1 MYISPKGAC
10 EKIFKMVNYSQCN
23 LPSCLIYRKK
33 LFLQTDG
40 LEEDL
45 LMHMADALIVPSVAA
60 TMYACSGVAAGYS
73 VKKIHTD
80 YDMKEVPM
88 MGVMGAFVFATQ
100 MINFTIP
107 GTGSSGHLC
116 GGMLLTAL
124 LGPYAAFITMIGVL
138 LIQCLLFADG
148 GLLALGCNIWNMAF
162 YGCFIGYY
170 LIWHPMM
177 KKGLSRKKII
187 AASILGSVLTL
198 QMGAFS
204 VSVETFLSGVSELPF
219 AAFVG
224 TMQPIHLA
232 IGLVEGLITAAVLCF
247 VYQARPQL
255 LQDGTEEQ
263 KENGV
268 FSVGKTLTVLGIA
281 AVVVGGALS
290 LFASSHPDGLEWS
303 IQKMTGSTEL
313 SAGTGAAYQIAEK
326 IQSMTS
332 LLPDYA
338 FKGSESVAGTS
349 VSGIFGTLLVLV
361 VCAGVCY
368 LIKYMRKKKVK
379 AE

>member
-1 MYISPKGAC
+1 
-10 EKIFKMVNYSQCN
+10 
-23 LPSCLIYRKK
+23 
-33 LFLQTDG
+33 
-40 LEEDL
+40 
-45 LMHMADALIVPSVAA
+45 
-60 TMYACSGVAAGYS
+60 
-73 VKKIHTD
+73 
-80 YDMKEVPM
+80 
-88 MGVMGAFVFATQ
+88 
-100 MINFTIP
+100 
-107 GTGSSGHLC
+107 
-116 GGMLLTAL
+116 
-124 LGPYAAFITMIGVL
+124 
-138 LIQCLLFADG
+138 
-148 GLLALGCNIWNMAF
+148 
-162 YGCFIGYY
+162 
-170 LIWHPMM
+170 MM

-255 LQDGTEEQ
+255 LQNNINERE
-263 KENGV
+263 KENGI
-268 FSVGKTLTVLGIA
+268 FSAGKTLTVLGMM
-281 AVVVGGALS
+281 AVIIGGVLS

-313 SAGTGAAYQIAEK
+313 SAGTGAAYQITEK

>member
-1 MYISPKGAC
+1 M
-10 EKIFKMVNYSQCN
+10 
-23 LPSCLIYRKK
+23 
-33 LFLQTDG
+33 
-40 LEEDL
+40 

-73 VKKIHTD
+73 VKKIHAEH
-80 YDMKEVPM
+80 DMKEVPV

-170 LIWHPMM
+170 LIWKPMM
-177 KKGLSRKKII
+177 KSGLSRKKII
-187 AASILGSVLTL
+187 GASILGSVITL

-204 VSVETFLSGVSELPF
+204 VSVETFISGISELPF

-247 VYQARPQL
+247 VYQARPEL
-255 LQDGTEEQ
+255 LKGCEEDR
-263 KENGV
+263 ENG
-268 FSVGKTLTVLGIA
+268 FTVGKTLSVLGIL
-281 AVVVGGALS
+281 AVVIGGALS

-313 SAGTGAAYQIAEK
+313 NAGTSVAYQIAEK
-326 IQSMTS
+326 IQSATS
-332 LLPDYA
+332 ILPDYG
-338 FKGSESVAGTS
+338 FKGSESQVGTS
-349 VSGIFGTLLVLV
+349 FSGIFGSILVLLI
-361 VCAGVCY
+361 CAGGCY
-368 LIKYMRKKKVK
+368 LIKHMRKKKVK

>member
-1 MYISPKGAC
+1 
-10 EKIFKMVNYSQCN
+10 
-23 LPSCLIYRKK
+23 
-33 LFLQTDG
+33 
-40 LEEDL
+40 
-45 LMHMADALIVPSVAA
+45 MHMADALIVPSVAA

-73 VKKIHTD
+73 VKKIHAEH
-80 YDMKEVPM
+80 DMKEVPV

-170 LIWHPMM
+170 LIWKPMM
-177 KKGLSRKKII
+177 KSGLSRKKII
-187 AASILGSVLTL
+187 GASILGSVITL

-204 VSVETFLSGVSELPF
+204 VSVETFISGISELPF

-247 VYQARPQL
+247 VYQARPEL
-255 LQDGTEEQ
+255 LKGCEEDR
-263 KENGV
+263 EMD
-268 FSVGKTLTVLGIA
+268 SPLGRPC
-281 AVVVGGALS
+281 L
-290 LFASSHPDGLEWS
+290 
-303 IQKMTGSTEL
+303 
-313 SAGTGAAYQIAEK
+313 
-326 IQSMTS
+326 
-332 LLPDYA
+332 
-338 FKGSESVAGTS
+338 
-349 VSGIFGTLLVLV
+349 
-361 VCAGVCY
+361 
-368 LIKYMRKKKVK
+368 
-379 AE
+379 

>member
-1 MYISPKGAC
+1 
-10 EKIFKMVNYSQCN
+10 
-23 LPSCLIYRKK
+23 
-33 LFLQTDG
+33 
-40 LEEDL
+40 
-45 LMHMADALIVPSVAA
+45 MHMADALIVPSVAA

-177 KKGLSRKKII
+177 KKGLSRKRII

-255 LQDGTEEQ
+255 LQNNTNE
-263 KENGV
+263 KEKGNGI
-268 FSVGKTLTVLGIA
+268 FSAGKTLTVLGMMAIII
-281 AVVVGGALS
+281 GGALS
-290 LFASSHPDGLEWS
+290 LLASSHPDGLEWS

-313 SAGTGAAYQIAEK
+313 SAGTGAAYRIAEK

-332 LLPDYA
+332 ILPDYG
-338 FKGSESVAGTS
+338 FKGSESAAGTS
-349 VSGIFGTLLVLV
+349 FSGIFGTILVLL